1 MAILQNCLRW
11 TNFDQPLQMNNPQEK
26 DFGSDNNLYNP
37 YSIASCAILQLYSM
51 ELGDP
56 PVYNELNKAMRL
68 RDNTHLHHLGPFA
81 YALWIVTTYAE

>member
-1 MAILQNCLRW
+1 
-11 TNFDQPLQMNNPQEK
+11 
-26 DFGSDNNLYNP
+26 
-37 YSIASCAILQLYSM
+37 M